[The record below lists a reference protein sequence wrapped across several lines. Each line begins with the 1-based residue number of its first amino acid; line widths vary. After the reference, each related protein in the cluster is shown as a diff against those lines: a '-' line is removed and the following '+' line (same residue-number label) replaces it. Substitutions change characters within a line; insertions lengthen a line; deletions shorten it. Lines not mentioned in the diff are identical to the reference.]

1 MVKSQRK
8 GALHDT
14 VILSF
19 VTHLVGMSSAS
30 GQKILLTCIVCVSVI
45 SQVNVIMGWW
55 SPDNGVSTRIQI
67 RQDEAGRAKA
77 FKSYNEKEFS
87 PQKGGSSQRDH
98 LIGGHPTNVR

>member
-45 SQVNVIMGWW
+45 SHVNVIMGWW
-55 SPDNGVSTRIQI
+55 SPDNVVSTRIQI
-67 RQDEAGRAKA
+67 RQDEAGRAKS
-77 FKSYNEKEFS
+77 FNSYNEKEFS
-87 PQKGGSSQRDH
+87 PHKGGSSQRDH

>member
-8 GALHDT
+8 GALQDT

-19 VTHLVGMSSAS
+19 IAHSVGMSSAY

-55 SPDNGVSTRIQI
+55 STDNGVSTRIQI
-67 RQDEAGRAKA
+67 RKDEAGRAKS
-77 FKSYNEKEFS
+77 FKSYNEKEY
-87 PQKGGSSQRDH
+87 PPHKGGSLQRDH